1 MGVQQ
6 QAGLALKD
14 FARGDDNFPGLVP
27 TDAHRRIIGTLQAHA
42 REEGVQM
49 TACVALCSLTAREE
63 PEVVVA
69 LTAAHAHAHLR
80 VIQALQVHVNMRTV
94 AVASANR

>member
-1 MGVQQ
+1 MGVLQ

-14 FARGDDNFPGLVP
+14 LARGGDNFPGLVR

-49 TACVALCSLTAREE
+49 AAFVALCSLTAREE
-63 PEVVVA
+63 PEVVMA
-69 LTAAHAHAHLR
+69 LPAAHAHLR
-80 VIQALQVHVNMRTV
+80 VIQALQVHVNTRTV